1 MEWFLPSIRL
11 KKLPYCNNSIL
22 FVKDNDRT
30 LPHYIGHSKIIKQ
43 KLANN
48 MDDIY
53 DYFHY
58 SSSDDVT
65 ENYLTDENQNPYFK
79 KMGKS

>member
-53 DYFHY
+53 DYCNNLSLDY
-58 SSSDDVT
+58 
-65 ENYLTDENQNPYFK
+65 ETDN
-79 KMGKS
+79 